1 MLRPTIES
9 LQKVTQLV
17 IQVLIVSQL
26 SHQINWGI
34 MRIWRLN
41 LKVTI
46 TSEEQPKRTILV
58 DSREVFYTEGE
69 ANFWMN
75 RPRGDDWLQQVRSN
89 FEFRALSVESH
100 GREMTVKFET
110 ELQAQEFEDW
120 LLYAN
125 READEGYRTMRG

>member
-1 MLRPTIES
+1 M
-9 LQKVTQLV
+9 KV
-17 IQVLIVSQL
+17 
-26 SHQINWGI
+26 
-34 MRIWRLN
+34 
-41 LKVTI
+41 KI

-69 ANFWMN
+69 ANFWMS

-89 FEFRALSVESH
+89 FDFRALSVESH
-100 GREMTVKFET
+100 DLEMTVTFET
-110 ELQAQEFEDW
+110 EQQAQEFGDW